1 MAAPGSLAHREYVR
15 WRGRQIAYGRWNP
28 WADAAPVREHVR
40 LLRRAGASDRAIAR
54 SAGVSTMTVY
64 RLQHGEPARGRP
76 VPGRIRAA
84 HAQQLLAV
92 TAARLQHAAAR
103 LDAAGTRRRLQ
114 ALIAVGHPAASLARA
129 SGLPPRVVWGI
140 VRGTTAT
147 VSRDMHDRVRV
158 LYERAWDLR
167 PPEHTAAQR
176 RAAAAA
182 RRRAASQGW
191 PAPMGLDDD
200 QIDDPAYRPRARW
213 RPAGGASP
221 PWSPG
226 QPTRTADPRT
236 GGDQRRVLGQNLGLE
251 AVS

>member
-1 MAAPGSLAHREYVR
+1 MATPVSPAHREYVQ
-15 WRGRQIAYGRWNP
+15 WRARQIAYGRWNP
-28 WADAAPVREHVR
+28 WAGAGPGPGHVR

-54 SAGVSTMTVY
+54 AAGVSTMTVY
-64 RLQHGEPARGRP
+64 RLRRGEPARGGP

-92 TAARLQHAAAR
+92 TTTRLRHAAVR
-103 LDAAGTRRRLQ
+103 RDAAGTRRRLQ
-114 ALIAVGHPAASLARA
+114 ALIAVGHPAASLARSA
-129 SGLPPRVVWGI
+129 GLPPRVVWGI

-147 VSRDMHDRVRV
+147 VSRDMHDGVCV

-167 PPEHTAAQR
+167 PLERTAAQR

-200 QIDDPAYRPRARW
+200 QIDDHAYRPRARW
-213 RPAGGASP
+213 RPAGGASLP
-221 PWSPG
+221 RSPD
-226 QPTRTADPRT
+226 QPARTTDPR
-236 GGDQRRVLGQNLGLE
+236 N
-251 AVS
+251 